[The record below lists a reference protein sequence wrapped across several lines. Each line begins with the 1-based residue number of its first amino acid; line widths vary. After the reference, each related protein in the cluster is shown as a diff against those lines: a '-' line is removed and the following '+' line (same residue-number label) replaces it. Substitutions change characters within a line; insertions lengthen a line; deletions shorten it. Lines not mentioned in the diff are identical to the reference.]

1 MSEPRYFYE
10 PDHIAEPALIYD
22 EDGGHTGQDGEMLKE
37 GFLVFDATIGR
48 GGESSGKDGY
58 VAFCL
63 QRTDAERIVAAL
75 NAAEAAR
82 AATPR

>member
-1 MSEPRYFYE
+1 MNEPRYFYE
-10 PDHIAEPALIYD
+10 TD
-22 EDGGHTGQDGEMLKE
+22 T
-37 GFLVFDATIGR
+37 
-48 GGESSGKDGY
+48 GGERGFHSYATCDDCGSSVEIEPDDTHGAPNGY
-58 VAFCL
+58 FIRDQKAPEYIGYSL

>member
-1 MSEPRYFYE
+1 MSEPRYFY
-10 PDHIAEPALIYD
+10 DADYS
-22 EDGGHTGQDGEMLKE
+22 GHTKP
-37 GFLVFDATIGR
+37 
-48 GGESSGKDGY
+48 DGY
-58 VAFCL
+58 FIRDGLTNASGYVGYSL